1 MAGDRGRIFSSPAS
15 VRAVS
20 KPPMIFVVHDGACCA
35 CQMATASSVA
45 WSRITVSGE
54 DEVAPSSMAVAPLAS
69 IGSMRSDRHASDSVP
84 ARRPRLGLTRS
95 LVRMHSNSIHDVRR
109 VQRVMCPALAP
120 RRIAGHC
127 VTLGCSG
134 ERNRWSTTLSAQSS
148 WLGRAPDQTHNPL
161 LRLCRSRRPA
171 VVPLR
176 LQTPGP
182 GPLRSCGR

>member
-95 LVRMHSNSIHDVRR
+95 LVRMHSNSDSRRSASPARDVS
-109 VQRVMCPALAP
+109 
-120 RRIAGHC
+120 RIGPETDC
-127 VTLGCSG
+127 RTLRNVGLLWGEKPLVNHSLGSIFLVG
-134 ERNRWSTTLSAQSS
+134 ERAGSNS
-148 WLGRAPDQTHNPL
+148 
-161 LRLCRSRRPA
+161 
-171 VVPLR
+171 
-176 LQTPGP
+176 
-182 GPLRSCGR
+182 